1 MGFKET
7 GGSIKKSYEVIEEV
21 ASVGVFDDGW
31 ELKIR
36 LISWFGNDAKYDIR
50 RWKNEDGV
58 EKCSKGLTLTGEE
71 IMKLAEV
78 LGEIAQEGED

>member
-7 GGSIKKSYEVIEEV
+7 GGSKKKSYEVI
-21 ASVGVFDDGW
+21 
-31 ELKIR
+31 
-36 LISWFGNDAKYDIR
+36 
-50 RWKNEDGV
+50 
-58 EKCSKGLTLTGEE
+58 EE